1 MKGKLDIPL
10 HSSIKCLKTLQLFT
24 LFLICDLYVW
34 PPFGNLN
41 NMLKNG
47 MHCYFGA
54 EKWYAASKTS
64 KEFKD
69 YISIENARPCK
80 NDTLYKAH

>member
-1 MKGKLDIPL
+1 MIYTCG
-10 HSSIKCLKTLQLFT
+10 LQDTAEPTPSFWQ
-24 LFLICDLYVW
+24 FKQYA
-34 PPFGNLN
+34 
-41 NMLKNG
+41 KNG

-54 EKWYAASKTS
+54 EKWYAASKIS

>member
-1 MKGKLDIPL
+1 
-10 HSSIKCLKTLQLFT
+10 
-24 LFLICDLYVW
+24 
-34 PPFGNLN
+34 
-41 NMLKNG
+41 

-54 EKWYAASKTS
+54 EKWYAASKIS